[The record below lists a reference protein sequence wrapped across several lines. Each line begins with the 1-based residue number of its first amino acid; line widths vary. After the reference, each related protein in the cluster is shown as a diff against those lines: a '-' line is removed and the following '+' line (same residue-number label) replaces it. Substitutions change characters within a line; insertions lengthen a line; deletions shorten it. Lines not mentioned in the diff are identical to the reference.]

1 MSTELEREHDGA
13 FTEKAMAL
21 AAHGNQEALE
31 YLRIWGGAF
40 RLLDDLH
47 DADNGPVD
55 VGLLAHLLLV
65 ALPRNP
71 FFCRFA
77 VHLTSAHDIA
87 INAWQ
92 DANKLPPT
100 DRHTILFADLGNEV
114 AQVVAGLTGGYMY
127 RRKVSMEIRRLLYR
141 GLTEKS
147 EESEDS
153 DGSDRCSTNHSPFT
167 THR

>member
-1 MSTELEREHDGA
+1 MSTPEEREHDGA

-21 AAHGNQEALE
+21 AANGNQEALE

-47 DADNGPVD
+47 DGDNGKVD

-65 ALPRNP
+65 AMPRNP
-71 FFCRFA
+71 FFGRFA
-77 VHLTSAHDIA
+77 AHLIPAHDIA

-92 DANKLPPT
+92 DANNLPPAN
-100 DRHTILFADLGNEV
+100 RKTILFADLGNEV
-114 AQVVAGLTGGYMY
+114 AQVVAGLTGGYAY

-141 GLTEKS
+141 GLQQELD
-147 EESEDS
+147 ESQYC
-153 DGSDRCSTNHSPFT
+153 DGSDRCSTNHASLLTP
-167 THR
+167 H